1 VAKNMMK
8 ESFSIT
14 LTPEEKFLLIDFPSH
29 PKLYTQ
35 ARYFKEIE
43 IMAKDVIYLM
53 CNIPKSEIELKLVS
67 PIPLDF
73 PQTYFEYCRR
83 EFINK
88 VRSFLRISSLHPS
101 PSSDGQ

>member
-1 VAKNMMK
+1 MK
-8 ESFSIT
+8 EIFPIT
-14 LTPEEKFLLIDFPSH
+14 LTPEENFLLIGFPSH

-35 ARYFKEIE
+35 ARYFEEIE

-53 CNIPKSEIELKLVS
+53 CDIPKSEIELKIES

-101 PSSDGQ
+101 PSADGK